1 MNSLRSRSRVLGAI
15 AAGTLLLV
23 PAVDA
28 AKTKPPQK
36 KGATYTGFTSQGTSS
51 CRSGGDNE
59 QPCSVF
65 AAVSKNGKKVGT
77 QLIYYFA
84 ECADGKV
91 LRSST
96 AFKNIPIKKGKYTS
110 KAAYDE
116 TLGTQGT
123 AKNSVVAHG
132 KFKRSGTKYS
142 LSGDYSIKSDLTFSD
157 GSTTHCESGRVTY
170 TATTK

>member
-1 MNSLRSRSRVLGAI
+1 MNSLGSTSRVLGVI
-15 AAGTLLLV
+15 VAGTLMLV

-28 AKTKPPQK
+28 AKPKPPQK

-51 CRSGGDNE
+51 CRSGGRND
-59 QPCSVF
+59 QPCSIF
-65 AAVSKNGKKVGT
+65 ASVSKNGKKVGT
-77 QLIYYFA
+77 KLLYYFA

-96 AFKNIPIKKGKYTS
+96 GFKNIPIKKGKYTS
-110 KAAYDE
+110 KATYDE

-123 AKNSVVAHG
+123 AQNTVVTHG
-132 KFKRSGTKYS
+132 KFKRSGKKYS

-157 GSTTHCESGRVTY
+157 GSTTHCESGKVTF
-170 TATTK
+170 TATTQ